1 MRRRLKAGYTLI
13 ELALVMGAATL
24 LAACVLAF
32 LNTHFAMLRAAIPYN
47 FLAKQAPMI
56 GLLLTKT
63 MGNADDYRIYANRTD
78 ATNKANATTSGK
90 AIRIW
95 MHQPNSL
102 NQTDD
107 SAFRQAIIS
116 FETIS
121 GQPGLYFFLMD
132 PTTLTFPASPSWQL
146 AAGDLTNVNFFN
158 VSTSSSGILQ
168 ATLFGKNND
177 WITYAAEKR

>member
-1 MRRRLKAGYTLI
+1 MI

-24 LAACVLAF
+24 LAACALAF
-32 LNTHFAMLRAAIPYN
+32 LNSHFSTLRAVIPYN
-47 FLAKQAPMI
+47 FLTKQAPLT

-78 ATNKANATTSGK
+78 AANKANATTSGK

-95 MHQPNSL
+95 MRQPYGAS
-102 NQTDD
+102 QTDD
-107 SAFRQAIIS
+107 SSFREAIIS
-116 FETIS
+116 FETVG
-121 GQPGLYFFLMD
+121 GQPGIYFFLMD
-132 PTTLTFPASPSWQL
+132 STTFTFPASPSWQL
-146 AAGDLTNVNFFN
+146 AGGDLTNVNFFN
-158 VSTSSSGILQ
+158 VSASGNGILQ

>member
-1 MRRRLKAGYTLI
+1 MKRRSQAGYTLI

-24 LAACVLAF
+24 LAACVLTF
-32 LNTHFAMLRAAIPYN
+32 LNTHFSMLRAAIPYN

-78 ATNKANATTSGK
+78 ATNQANAATTGK
-90 AIRIW
+90 AIHIW
-95 MHQPNSL
+95 MRQPDGS
-102 NQTDD
+102 T
-107 SAFRQAIIS
+107 FREAIIS
-116 FETIS
+116 FETIG
-121 GQPGLYFFLMD
+121 GQPGLYFFLKD
-132 PTTLTFPASPSWQL
+132 PTTSTFPASPSWQL
-146 AAGDLTNVNFFN
+146 AGGDLTNVNFFN
-158 VSTSSSGILQ
+158 VSASSSGILQ